1 MKDDI
6 TNTFLGISSVS
17 DAVSSVVGDMI
28 NALREGEDAMDV
40 FGNSI
45 DDMVANM
52 IKQVFSARIVG
63 PMLEKVWENIDAEIQ
78 KRGESFADYY
88 ADYQTTLDH
97 INTTTGGT
105 GDGYYFWKNT
115 NGSLEYSNSLWKWQK
130 AMMDGAEN
138 LTYQQWQETLQA
150 WADWAKKNLQDATTP
165 TMNDVRRFGTD
176 LQGISPELE
185 GYIGEL
191 ENILREMGLI
201 KDQTKADALSKLQQG
216 IEGVTE
222 DTAGA
227 IEAYMNIVAQRV
239 FEQNEYLM
247 QIRDIV
253 VGFNLDVQVA
263 TIGQMLY
270 QMQQSYQVQQAI
282 QARLD
287 GWSNA
292 NGMAVR
298 VEMV

>member
-1 MKDDI
+1 
-6 TNTFLGISSVS
+6 
-17 DAVSSVVGDMI
+17 
-28 NALREGEDAMDV
+28 
-40 FGNSI
+40 
-45 DDMVANM
+45 
-52 IKQVFSARIVG
+52 
-63 PMLEKVWENIDAEIQ
+63 
-78 KRGESFADYY
+78 
-88 ADYQTTLDH
+88 
-97 INTTTGGT
+97 
-105 GDGYYFWKNT
+105 
-115 NGSLEYSNSLWKWQK
+115 
-130 AMMDGAEN
+130 
-138 LTYQQWQETLQA
+138 
-150 WADWAKKNLQDATTP
+150 
-165 TMNDVRRFGTD
+165 MNDTVKE
-176 LQGISPELE
+176 Q
-185 GYIGEL
+185 
-191 ENILREMGLI
+191 
-201 KDQTKADALSKLQQG
+201 ALSKLQQG

-227 IEAYMNIVAQRV
+227 IEAYMNIVSQRV